1 LFGGEE
7 SQFPDNYCVIN
18 LLKSLEELG
27 GDKELQPDQVAKMA
41 RDQSNIA
48 DFGLSFLFDVQKE
61 LVLSTDVIEVLY
73 RAICKVALKKPKDLV
88 PIPEIPEDADEE
100 AKEELQNQIE
110 SIKAENEIIEKENV
124 RINKI
129 KTKVSINNAAGRVYD
144 EEKEQAL
151 LKVNN
156 YRDAAA

>member
-1 LFGGEE
+1 
-7 SQFPDNYCVIN
+7 
-18 LLKSLEELG
+18 
-27 GDKELQPDQVAKMA
+27 MA

-129 KTKVSINNAAGRVYD
+129 KTKVSINNAAERVYD